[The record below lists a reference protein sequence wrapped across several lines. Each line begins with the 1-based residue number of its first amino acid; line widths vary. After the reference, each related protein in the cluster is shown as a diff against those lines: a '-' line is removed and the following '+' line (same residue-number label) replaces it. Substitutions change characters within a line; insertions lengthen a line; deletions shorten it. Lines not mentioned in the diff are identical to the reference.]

1 MRHAVI
7 SAVCLFIVVI
17 YSFFTLGYVSDFKK
31 QVDIQLSALND
42 TISTEDC
49 ETIKEIYENKK
60 TVLRFILNTEH
71 TDQIE
76 EIIIGL
82 ENAVKHNNKQDIDV
96 YSQLLESVTEE
107 IMHKN
112 KCII

>member
-1 MRHAVI
+1 MKHTVI
-7 SAVCLFIVVI
+7 SAACILLVVV
-17 YSFFTLGYVSDFKK
+17 YSFFTLGYVSEFKN
-31 QVDIQLSALND
+31 QIDTQLSDPNNTVSA
-42 TISTEDC
+42 EDC
-49 ETIKEIYENKK
+49 ETIKNIYESKK
-60 TVLRFILNTEH
+60 NVLRFILNNDY

-82 ENAVKHNNKQDIDV
+82 ENAVKHRDYKDIDI
-96 YSQLLESVTEE
+96 YRQLLESVTEE